1 MFDSIGELA
10 PAGAAE
16 LAGLIEQN
24 FAELV
29 SAECRM
35 LQLACAWA
43 DAHDVDS
50 GSDEYQPLIQRAC
63 AWGGEGTPEVSEYCA
78 AELGALQGTGIM
90 AARSLI
96 ADALDLRYR
105 LPRLWGRVL
114 TGGVR
119 AWQARRIAEQTR
131 PLSWQACVDVDHA
144 LSDFVGMMP
153 WPRFATLLS
162 AAVLEADPALAAE
175 RAERAR
181 TAQDVFSFDS
191 EDGLKTVVAKAAAG
205 DAIWFLATV
214 NRIAEI
220 LAARGDT
227 DPVGTRRA
235 RALGILAQPAEAL
248 RLLIEHQHDRTGQ
261 PDESDESDEATVREP
276 AASEAESGC
285 EPDATFE
292 HEFAATSEPET
303 ESNVEAD
310 DHRSLSLEPPPA
322 FDAKAVRPRVVLHF
336 HLSEAALGA
345 GQAIVRPED
354 GGPLTLDQLM
364 ESLGRTGCQVRVQPV
379 LDPTEVAPIDGYEIP
394 QRLRAAVRVR
404 QVADVFPFGTC
415 VSPRM
420 DLDHTE
426 RYVSMDYGGPPGQ
439 TRLGN
444 LGPMA
449 RPGHRAKTH
458 GGWDKRQPE
467 PGYFVHRSPTGYVYL
482 VTNQGTLALGRTAF
496 SDAVW
501 NTAAPKPAAIPA

>member
-1 MFDSIGELA
+1 M
-10 PAGAAE
+10 
-16 LAGLIEQN
+16 
-24 FAELV
+24 
-29 SAECRM
+29 
-35 LQLACAWA
+35 
-43 DAHDVDS
+43 
-50 GSDEYQPLIQRAC
+50 
-63 AWGGEGTPEVSEYCA
+63 
-78 AELGALQGTGIM
+78 
-90 AARSLI
+90 
-96 ADALDLRYR
+96 
-105 LPRLWGRVL
+105 
-114 TGGVR
+114 
-119 AWQARRIAEQTR
+119 
-131 PLSWQACVDVDHA
+131 
-144 LSDFVGMMP
+144 
-153 WPRFATLLS
+153 
-162 AAVLEADPALAAE
+162 
-175 RAERAR
+175 
-181 TAQDVFSFDS
+181 
-191 EDGLKTVVAKAAAG
+191 
-205 DAIWFLATV
+205 
-214 NRIAEI
+214 
-220 LAARGDT
+220 
-227 DPVGTRRA
+227 
-235 RALGILAQPAEAL
+235 
-248 RLLIEHQHDRTGQ
+248 
-261 PDESDESDEATVREP
+261 
-276 AASEAESGC
+276 
-285 EPDATFE
+285 
-292 HEFAATSEPET
+292 
-303 ESNVEAD
+303 
-310 DHRSLSLEPPPA
+310 SLEPPPA

-336 HLSEAALGA
+336 HLSEAALGT
-345 GQAIVRPED
+345 GHAIVRPED

-364 ESLGRTGCQVRVQPV
+364 EFLGRTGCQVRVQPV